1 MECLVL
7 SSLFA
12 TCYTHCIT
20 QITTLYASHKQVV
33 AALPEHAHLF
43 GEFGCFVEAGKPK
56 RECGKA
62 PEVRFEKDA
71 GIETPL
77 DPSFYP
83 LNLTDAQDNTWYDIV
98 KANIHPP
105 PEKTV

>member
-1 MECLVL
+1 M
-7 SSLFA
+7 
-12 TCYTHCIT
+12 
-20 QITTLYASHKQVV
+20 V

-43 GEFGCFVEAGKPK
+43 GEFGCFDGNPK

-62 PEVRFEKDA
+62 PESL
-71 GIETPL
+71 ETPL

-83 LNLTDAQDNTWYDIV
+83 LNLTDAQDNAWYDTV
-98 KANIHPP
+98 KANIQPP